1 VTLGRGKDEPHEMA
15 LDLDETEHDGHAVVV
30 VRGEVDLAT
39 SPQLRET
46 LAVLVERSRSV
57 VVDLDQVGFIDST
70 GIGVLVGG
78 VKRARSHGG
87 DLSLVCTQRRIL
99 KVLEITGLTQVFS
112 VFESVDAATGR

>member
-1 VTLGRGKDEPHEMA
+1 MP
-15 LDLDETEHDGHAVVV
+15 LDLDVSERDGHAVVIV
-30 VRGEVDLAT
+30 KGEVDLAT
-39 SPQLRET
+39 SPQLRES
-46 LAVLVERSRSV
+46 LAGVVESATSI

-78 VKRARSHGG
+78 VKRARGHGG

-112 VFESVDAATGR
+112 VFDSVEAALER